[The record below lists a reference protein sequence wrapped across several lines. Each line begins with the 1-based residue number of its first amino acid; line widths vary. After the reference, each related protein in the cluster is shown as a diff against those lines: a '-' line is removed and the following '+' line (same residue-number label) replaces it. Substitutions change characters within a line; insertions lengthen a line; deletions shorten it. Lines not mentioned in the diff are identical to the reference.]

1 MLRGSSIA
9 AHLDANRLRE
19 AVAVCTEAH
28 MLGYFTHY
36 RFWAHAR
43 LWTTSGLSARQAE
56 LCTAHEDAACDMD
69 CSGPGYDL
77 CKVESEASVHLAGI
91 SAREALTVLLAWL
104 GNLRYAIGS
113 RLPAAIRPG
122 AHMSRP
128 LMV

>member
-9 AHLDANRLRE
+9 AHLDTNRLRE

-36 RFWAHAR
+36 RFWARAT

-56 LCTAHEDAACDMD
+56 LRTAQEDAACDMN
-69 CSGPGYDL
+69 CFGPGCDL
-77 CKVESEASVHLAGI
+77 CKVETEASVHLAGI
-91 SAREALTVLLAWL
+91 SAREAHTVLLAWL
-104 GNLRYAIGS
+104 GNLRYAIGN
-113 RLPAAIRPG
+113 RLPATISPG

-128 LMV
+128 LQV